1 MLGGAALMSFIPV
14 RDLTVAR
21 AFYAT
26 TLGMPVMEEN
36 SFVVVVSANG
46 TMLRLTLVL
55 DFQPQPFS
63 VVGWDVKD
71 IEAVI
76 DALVA
81 RDVTFMRY
89 DGMRQDARGIWKT
102 PGGDL
107 VAWFTDPD
115 GNTLSLTS
123 FR

>member
-1 MLGGAALMSFIPV
+1 MMSFIPV